1 MVKLRVELTYIY
13 EHSFNVG
20 KTVETT
26 SIDLPQFNVD
36 EPTFFPHWSLVK
48 NESWAEVCLS
58 ALLQRWQNNIEQH
71 RQNYVD
77 SMFMTLWFQRWYL
90 VKNGSWVNICSST
103 LHWRWEN
110 NVETTFSI
118 FVALLFTRQW
128 LNNKTELS
136 FQA

>member
-1 MVKLRVELTYIY
+1 MVKLRVELTYSY

-36 EPTFFPHWSLVK
+36 EPTLFQHWSLVK

-58 ALLQRWQNNIEQH
+58 ALLQRWQNNIDRITLIQCRWLCGFNVDIWLKMEVEST
-71 RQNYVD
+71 YV
-77 SMFMTLWFQRWYL
+77 LRRWG
-90 VKNGSWVNICSST
+90 NNI
-103 LHWRWEN
+103 
-110 NVETTFSI
+110 ETTFSI

>member
-1 MVKLRVELTYIY
+1 MVKLRVELTYSY

-36 EPTFFPHWSLVK
+36 EPTLFQHWSLVK

-58 ALLQRWQNNIEQH
+58 ALLQRWQNNID
-71 RQNYVD
+71 RI
-77 SMFMTLWFQRWYL
+77 TLIQCLWLMRFQRWYL
-90 VKNGSWVNICSST
+90 VENGSWVNICSST
-103 LHWRWEN
+103 LLRRWES

>member
-1 MVKLRVELTYIY
+1 MVKLRVELTYSY

-26 SIDLPQFNVD
+26 STDLPQFNVD

-58 ALLQRWQNNIEQH
+58 ALLQRWQNNID
-71 RQNYVD
+71 RI
-77 SMFMTLWFQRWYL
+77 TLIQCLWLMRFQRWYL

-103 LHWRWEN
+103 LLWRWEN

>member
-1 MVKLRVELTYIY
+1 MVKLRVELTYSY

-58 ALLQRWQNNIEQH
+58 ALLQRWQNNID
-71 RQNYVD
+71 RI
-77 SMFMTLWFQRWYL
+77 TLIQCLWLMWFQRWYL

-103 LHWRWEN
+103 LLRRWGN
-110 NVETTFSI
+110 NIETTFSI

>member
-1 MVKLRVELTYIY
+1 MVKLRVELTYSY

-36 EPTFFPHWSLVK
+36 EPRFFPHWSLVK

-58 ALLQRWQNNIEQH
+58 ALLQRWQNNID
-71 RQNYVD
+71 RI
-77 SMFMTLWFQRWYL
+77 TLIQCLWLMRFQRWYL

-103 LHWRWEN
+103 LLWRWEN

-136 FQA
+136 FQT